1 MKALGGKKE
10 KLHTYINTFFF
21 LFKNVIIQT
30 QRDRIYSI
38 IMQTGVTEASVCSS
52 VETGNISACSNP
64 ISSSC

>member
-1 MKALGGKKE
+1 MKALGGKK
-10 KLHTYINTFFF
+10 KKAPHVYKYFFF